1 MTNFKDLSFFWANC
15 HYLKHCLS
23 FFREND
29 LATLLRHHSAR
40 RQLSAVAT
48 VMGRGAAR
56 AHAPTGPSADA
67 CFTPVRGESVSD
79 PRGTCNA
86 KIMQV

>member
-15 HYLKHCLS
+15 HYLKPCLS

-29 LATLLRHHSAR
+29 LATLSLRYAR

-86 KIMQV
+86 TIMHV

>member
-29 LATLLRHHSAR
+29 VATLEGTASYV
-40 RQLSAVAT
+40 SAVLDLVVCGCTALPFRHRPAWC
-48 VMGRGAAR
+48 V
-56 AHAPTGPSADA
+56 
-67 CFTPVRGESVSD
+67 VVGEW
-79 PRGTCNA
+79 
-86 KIMQV
+86 